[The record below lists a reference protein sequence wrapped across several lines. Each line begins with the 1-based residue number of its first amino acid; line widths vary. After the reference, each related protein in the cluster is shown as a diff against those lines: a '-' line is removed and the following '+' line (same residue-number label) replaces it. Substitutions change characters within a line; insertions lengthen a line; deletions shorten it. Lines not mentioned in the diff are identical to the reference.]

1 MIYDSN
7 PLKYLISI
15 SLSINMDFLLVKK
28 LDSQYLPRII
38 LSERFLRFYSWNFLP
53 DLINQTLWEQRMF
66 QTKSRV
72 ILPIKLDLIEKIWNV
87 YVDKKPEKK
96 CPDICVG
103 FGKYQRDST
112 KLNNEKRW
120 CTSNK
125 NFLVL
130 IFSLK
135 LENYFNDKFSIN

>member
-28 LDSQYLPRII
+28 LDSRYLPRII

-96 CPDICVG
+96 CPDILCWVWKVSKR
-103 FGKYQRDST
+103 FHQT
-112 KLNNEKRW
+112 KQWKTLMYLQQKLS
-120 CTSNK
+120 CA
-125 NFLVL
+125 NFLSEVR
-130 IFSLK
+130 K
-135 LENYFNDKFSIN
+135 LL